1 MKDLVE
7 KYPEIVGDLI
17 KAFDCIQLHGA
28 GFVTTQTISYKKL
41 ANISTKLKDLLKP
54 SEFES
59 IPFRRSSGHSVRVQ
73 YQAAPR
79 LDEAITHAYE
89 KGLGLFKDDVL
100 FQPGTEAYLEGILEK
115 ENDRK
120 KQLRIYLDFKLKCED
135 RLPSLM
141 VWQHYTQAD
150 VPFRCYTKKSKTDRI
165 EIIHH
170 HLDYEVLA
178 HMAVVPY
185 IKETVEKHEVVD
197 RWCRLAGI
205 SNVHGYSSTFFLNKE
220 AAKVGV
226 NACGY
231 SAEKFFLTDRSL
243 DDQLQ
248 TIRHI
253 HDCFVQTAKRGD
265 VYIRGVYQEGE
276 NFDMLTTSHEK
287 VLAIYMEH
295 ITELESELELAS
307 ADADII
313 GVMSNIIM
321 RSGITVPRDVVARTV
336 ASKMDG
342 VY

>member
-7 KYPEIVGDLI
+7 KYPEVVEDLI

-28 GFVTTQTISYKKL
+28 GFVTTQTINHKKL

-79 LDEAITHAYE
+79 LDGAITHAYE

-100 FQPGTEAYLEGILEK
+100 FQPGTEKYLEGILEK
-115 ENDRK
+115 ENDRN
-120 KQLRIYLDFKLKCED
+120 KQLKVYLDFELKYED

-141 VWQHYTQAD
+141 VWQHYTKAD

-185 IKETVEKHEVVD
+185 IKETIEKHEVID

-205 SNVHGYSSTFFLNKE
+205 SNFKGYSSTFFLE
-220 AAKVGV
+220 EGAAKVGK

-231 SAEKFFLTDRSL
+231 SSEKFFLTDRSL
-243 DDQLQ
+243 EDQLQ
-248 TIRHI
+248 TIKNI
-253 HDCFVQTAKRGD
+253 HNCFVETAKRGD
-265 VYIRGVYQEGE
+265 VYIRGVYPEGE
-276 NFDMLTTSHEK
+276 NFDMPTTSHEK

-295 ITELESELELAS
+295 VTDLEGELELAS
-307 ADADII
+307 SDSDII
-313 GVMSNIIM
+313 GCMSKIIM